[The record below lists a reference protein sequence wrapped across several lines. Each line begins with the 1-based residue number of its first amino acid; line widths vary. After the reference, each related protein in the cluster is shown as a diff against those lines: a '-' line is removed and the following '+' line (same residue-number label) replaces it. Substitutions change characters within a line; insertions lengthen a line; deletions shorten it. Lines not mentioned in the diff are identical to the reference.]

1 MNFIYDI
8 LLNFNDYERIIEFF
22 EWTEKDYVEHIKK
35 IPIYRISSKAMQEIC
50 KNQITVSKELLQ
62 EIENKTISYQ
72 KSQTL
77 KYATIVCDLNKA
89 IALEFSDNGTII
101 SKSSLLIDEE
111 EAILEEAT
119 LFAEKNLNYKIIKPY
134 KLNYYLTREELFIRS
149 YLLKELEYLAKTNDL
164 LKLNFIYEEIFK
176 RDNYSFEKKLKRLVK
191 DIEENFNYKHH
202 KLYEI
207 IRLTYIKK

>member
-8 LLNFNDYERIIEFF
+8 LLNFHDCERIIEFY
-22 EWTEKDYVEHIKK
+22 EWNEKDYVEHIKK
-35 IPIYRISSKAMQEIC
+35 IPIYRITSKTMHEIC
-50 KNQITVSKELLQ
+50 ENEVSVSKEFLK

-72 KSQTL
+72 KSQNL

-89 IALEFSDNGTII
+89 IALEFSDTGKVI

-111 EAILEEAT
+111 EDILEETT
-119 LFAEKNLNYKIIKPY
+119 LLEEKDLKYKILKKY
-134 KLNYYLTREELFIRS
+134 KLNYYLKREELFNRN
-149 YLLKELEYLAKTNDL
+149 YLLKELEYISKLNDY
-164 LKLNFIYEEIFK
+164 LKLNFIYEEIYK
-176 RDNYSFEKKLKRLVK
+176 RDNYSFEKKLKRLVN
-191 DIEENFNYKHH
+191 DIQNNFNDKHH